1 MFIQAITMV
10 FVLDSPKKWIETA
23 FTESV
28 STRRLPWIAEN
39 TFADRRDQMFIRLIN
54 KVYKDTNRLSVQ
66 NTFTN
71 ANCTIVFKLS
81 FRMFYII
88 YFITLKGFFFFTFIS
103 VFGSELILYF
113 LHMTGERVSQ
123 GRAWHCPLVTLNCTS
138 SRILKARSIVQWI
151 KYGASSHSERH
162 RRKIIFRISQILN
175 TSGQC
180 PLNKSTNR
188 IDWLYL
194 PHGYWIE
201 LQIPHL
207 STFWTTLNNINK

>member
-1 MFIQAITMV
+1 MFIQAVTMV

-39 TFADRRDQMFIRLIN
+39 TFADRTDQMFIRLIN

-66 NTFTN
+66 NTFTH

-88 YFITLKGFFFFTFIS
+88 YFITPKGFFFTFIS

-113 LHMTGERVSQ
+113 RHMTGERVTLPIHWSRLI
-123 GRAWHCPLVTLNCTS
+123 GLHLV
-138 SRILKARSIVQWI
+138 
-151 KYGASSHSERH
+151 
-162 RRKIIFRISQILN
+162 F
-175 TSGQC
+175 
-180 PLNKSTNR
+180 
-188 IDWLYL
+188 
-194 PHGYWIE
+194 
-201 LQIPHL
+201 
-207 STFWTTLNNINK
+207 